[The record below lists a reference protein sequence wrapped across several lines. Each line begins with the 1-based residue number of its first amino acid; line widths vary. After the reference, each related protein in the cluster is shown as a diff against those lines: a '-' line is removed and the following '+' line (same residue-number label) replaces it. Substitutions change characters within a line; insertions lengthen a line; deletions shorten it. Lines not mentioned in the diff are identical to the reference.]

1 MAPPNARV
9 IKAFRAMKDLGI
21 AEEVT
26 KPVLKNLLKVYD
38 KNWELIEEE
47 NYRALV
53 DAIFDTQDSEVKY
66 LSPLSLTHTRY
77 IFKFQDVNFVFLSRL
92 EKLFIK
98 IYFLFTL
105 PITF

>member
-9 IKAFRAMKDLGI
+9 LKAFRAMRDLGI

-38 KNWELIEEE
+38 KNWVLIEEE

-53 DAIFDTQDSEVKY
+53 DAIFETQDSEVNCLPIPPF
-66 LSPLSLTHTRY
+66 LSHTLY
-77 IFKFQDVNFVFLSRL
+77 ILNVQYVYFVFVKTIR
-92 EKLFIK
+92 K
-98 IYFLFTL
+98 IILTSIFC
-105 PITF
+105 

>member
-9 IKAFRAMKDLGI
+9 LKAFRAMRELGI

-26 KPVLKNLLKVYD
+26 KPVLKNLLKLYD

-53 DAIFDTQDSEVKY
+53 DAIFDIQDSEVNS
-66 LSPLSLTHTRY
+66 LPPPLLPLSLPLSHTH
-77 IFKFQDVNFVFLSRL
+77 
-92 EKLFIK
+92 K
-98 IYFLFTL
+98 IHCSV
-105 PITF
+105 

>member
-9 IKAFRAMKDLGI
+9 LKAFRAMRDLGI

-38 KNWELIEEE
+38 KNWVLIEEE

-53 DAIFDTQDSEVKY
+53 DAIFDTQDTEVNY
-66 LSPLSLTHTRY
+66 RPPPLFLSHTHT
-77 IFKFQDVNFVFLSRL
+77 ILFFKFWYLYFV
-92 EKLFIK
+92 
-98 IYFLFTL
+98 YFSLDG
-105 PITF
+105 

>member
-9 IKAFRAMKDLGI
+9 LKAFRAMRDLGI

-26 KPVLKNLLKVYD
+26 KPVLKNLLKVFD

-53 DAIFDTQDSEVKY
+53 DAIFDTQDSEVNY
-66 LSPLSLTHTRY
+66 LPLPFLTRTHDT
-77 IFKFQDVNFVFLSRL
+77 FLSFSMFI
-92 EKLFIK
+92 LF
-98 IYFLFTL
+98 LL
-105 PITF
+105 DG